1 MSIRPF
7 RNIKRKKTKVI
18 KVGKLKIGGDNP
30 ISVQSMTNTL
40 TTDIEGTI
48 KQINAI
54 EEAAAKTGS
63 WNLEGASIYVNLE
76 PCSMCAGAILQAH
89 IKKVVFSAFDSKSG
103 AFGSRHNL
111 ATKNMEII
119 GGILEEESLLLL
131 RGFFEGKRI

>member
-54 EEAAAKTGS
+54 EEAGEKAADMANDAGDKLSEMKDDASSKLGDMKKDAG
-63 WNLEGASIYVNLE
+63 NAIEDACEKVKEGVNAE
-76 PCSMCAGAILQAH
+76 DDDC
-89 IKKVVFSAFDSKSG
+89 
-103 AFGSRHNL
+103 
-111 ATKNMEII
+111 
-119 GGILEEESLLLL
+119 
-131 RGFFEGKRI
+131 